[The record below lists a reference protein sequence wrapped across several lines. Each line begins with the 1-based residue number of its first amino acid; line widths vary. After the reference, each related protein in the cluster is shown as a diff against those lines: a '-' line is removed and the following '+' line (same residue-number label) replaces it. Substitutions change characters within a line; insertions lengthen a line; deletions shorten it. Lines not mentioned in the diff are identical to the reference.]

1 MPRLTAATVVAA
13 TAAALFLAVALL
25 APAADASACKALGKQ
40 CEQWSPCCMGDYCM
54 AQPFGCM
61 ESEGCNKD
69 ASYPGTPCTPR
80 PMCKSFRE
88 DFNDPKALI
97 DKYNYTGNPDDAR
110 FWREYPGADHAD
122 IVDGNLVLSLQ
133 WSDKDGRGQGATLP
147 SLRWI
152 QYGTISARI
161 KVAAGPGVISSF
173 ITKTDIKDTQ
183 GDEIDFEMLGGHP
196 QEVQTNFYWN
206 GQIEYNRGAKWNM
219 SSGSTT
225 DDYHVYTIDWNADR
239 IQWLVDGN
247 VIRTVT
253 PKEVDNKYPRQVG
266 RVFFSVWDGGCNLPP
281 GTVQWAGGPTPWCKD
296 ASKRGEVP
304 KMYVDWVEIKCAT
317 EDTNDVGIYMPKIA
331 KPKANTSNG
340 GNSSSTDAS
349 GSNNPV
355 VMPPRTASGTSGS
368 GNSGDATR
376 AGGAAPKLAASS
388 VGVWVAAVIA
398 VAVPLAAGVMAA

>member
-1 MPRLTAATVVAA
+1 MPRMTAATVVAA
-13 TAAALFLAVALL
+13 TAAALFLVVALL
-25 APAADASACKALGKQ
+25 APAADAAACKALGKQ
-40 CEQWSPCCMGDYCM
+40 CEQWSPCCMGEYCM

-69 ASYPGTPCTPR
+69 ASFSGTPCTPR

-122 IVDGNLVLSLQ
+122 VVDGNLVLSLQ

-196 QEVQTNFYWN
+196 QEVQTNFYWCVLIRFAVLAHTTLMLTIYLVN
-206 GQIEYNRGAKWNM
+206 LQERANR
-219 SSGSTT
+219 
-225 DDYHVYTIDWNADR
+225 VQPR
-239 IQWLVDGN
+239 
-247 VIRTVT
+247 
-253 PKEVDNKYPRQVG
+253 RQVEHEQ
-266 RVFFSVWDGGCNLPP
+266 RFER
-281 GTVQWAGGPTPWCKD
+281 GGPE
-296 ASKRGEVP
+296 AGAE
-304 KMYVDWVEIKCAT
+304 
-317 EDTNDVGIYMPKIA
+317 GL
-331 KPKANTSNG
+331 
-340 GNSSSTDAS
+340 
-349 GSNNPV
+349 
-355 VMPPRTASGTSGS
+355 PRHG
-368 GNSGDATR
+368 
-376 AGGAAPKLAASS
+376 APKKKDDRRNSNQ
-388 VGVWVAAVIA
+388 
-398 VAVPLAAGVMAA
+398 